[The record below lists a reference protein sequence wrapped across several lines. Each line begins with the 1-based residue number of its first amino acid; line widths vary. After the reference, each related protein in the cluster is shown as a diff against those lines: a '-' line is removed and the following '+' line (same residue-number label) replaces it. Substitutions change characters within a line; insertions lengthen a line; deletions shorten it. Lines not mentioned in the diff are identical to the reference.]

1 MKIRC
6 VDGYFMFREQR
17 VGEISDF
24 ISLFKLDLVSK
35 EDYFTFAVLAD
46 APNYALAGAPYLNA
60 TAIKTFAGRP
70 WEVMRENDLV
80 YNFETGKL
88 VPLLSVTRMVQIDVA
103 GNYLF
108 SQGLILPGS
117 MNKAGQH
124 LTDYV
129 GWFSKETMKF
139 KYSEVTYV

>member
-1 MKIRC
+1 MTEYFCLSNSTARIRSRLKTAPLTSTRTTTCGSASPSRRMTMKIRC

-88 VPLLSVTRMVQIDVA
+88 VPLLSVT
-103 GNYLF
+103 
-108 SQGLILPGS
+108 
-117 MNKAGQH
+117 
-124 LTDYV
+124 
-129 GWFSKETMKF
+129 
-139 KYSEVTYV
+139 